1 MYNHSNFL
9 FISIVVIRVIYEKII
24 FSNIINS
31 KLLGLPCN
39 LSANVNCKLIN
50 YEHTIDFYR
59 RFTNYF
65 MHLNLNNCQR
75 VLYCVCF
82 NASYYFAYL
91 IHYSKSAHKLISL
104 KACVEK

>member
-1 MYNHSNFL
+1 MNTHNILL
-9 FISIVVIRVIYEKII
+9 FISIEAIRVIYEKII
-24 FSNIINS
+24 FSNTIKS
-31 KLLGLPCN
+31 KFMELPCN
-39 LSANVNCKLIN
+39 FSANANCKLIN

-65 MHLNLNNCQR
+65 MHLKWNNCQR